1 MPCRIFYWICLLLVG
16 AISRPSLAE
25 IRIFSI
31 PKDISWEEAEQPPL
45 RPAKFFHSIDFE
57 RIPDGIVS
65 LEPSRVAE
73 VPDIP
78 LEEDVLSADQRDHLF
93 RFSRHI
99 AQQDVVAERAV
110 ELEDGRVIEVG
121 EVLFPRLS
129 NLPGNIDDVRLLLRA
144 GVRQVP
150 VLINV
155 AESFPKTEVETKFS
169 KNINLISPSF
179 FEYALT
185 QDQKEVEFAEIFDG
199 NPHTSFERVDKPGQ
213 DIVKKMILVVDLD
226 RFFPLSLIR
235 FYPKPGGLRLSAY
248 TLRLGVPGTERPIA
262 GLDLE
267 DPENGNPGF
276 PKYIKVADALPTFV
290 IAQSVPV
297 NRQDTAAVFFEPP
310 RRLRYFRLDVDT
322 NLDYDL
328 AEMEAFADGFM
339 PSASY
344 VTQVLEL
351 PRSTLGRIFWEEE
364 KIGDPSQSQ
373 AVLSFQ
379 TGLTE
384 ESEVLFRKTDFDDQ
398 FEWQRQEDGG
408 ALVVDRRTGSETFG
422 QQVDLNA
429 PELRL
434 DAREI
439 FSALSDEE
447 RLAVRLT
454 REQYQELP
462 GNQISKVEPALRFWS
477 GFQPLESGD
486 AINAP
491 SGRPYFQVRID
502 FSSESA
508 RAATAIRNLRF
519 EFETPLLAQE
529 AKGEIAPAA
538 DVIAGRDTLF
548 MFALQT
554 SLAAENA
561 GFNRLHIRTP
571 ARIRAIESVSVAL
584 EDSPVRELRR
594 IPLGDRREPGE
605 DEFKEVAIE
614 DQFFAVELPRLRISE
629 DGVSRTALIRVKFIG
644 RVLDFRTRFQAHVFL
659 DTLGARDRTE
669 FVDGGVVI
677 INENEA
683 GPDTLGFLLLQEV
696 GEGNVVN
703 FAAAESLEDRNSL
716 SVVADISAQSKK
728 LVDNVGVAPNPFTPN
743 GDGINDEV
751 VISYDILRLI
761 RPGLVSLEVFDL
773 TGYRRRLIG
782 ELLLTSGG
790 YTETWDGRDENGQPV
805 PPGIYLLRIRGDTD
819 TKESVALKQVAVVY

>member
-1 MPCRIFYWICLLLVG
+1 MPIRIFHWICLLLVG
-16 AISRPSLAE
+16 AAPHPSLAE
-25 IRIFSI
+25 IRFFSI
-31 PKDISWEEAEQPPL
+31 PQDIAWEEAQQPPL
-45 RPAKFFHSIDFE
+45 RPAKFFQSTDFG
-57 RIPDGIVS
+57 RIADGILP
-65 LEPSRVAE
+65 LEPARVVE

-78 LEEDVLSADQRDHLF
+78 LDGGALSTAQQDRLLL
-93 RFSRHI
+93 FSRNI
-99 AQQDVVAERAV
+99 AQQDVVAQRRV
-110 ELEDGRVIEVG
+110 ELENGRVVEAG
-121 EVLFPRLS
+121 EILFPRLS
-129 NLPGNIDDVRLLLRA
+129 NMPGSLGDVQLLLRA
-144 GVRQVP
+144 GVRQVS

-169 KNINLISPSF
+169 KNINLLSPSF
-179 FEYALT
+179 FERALT

-199 NPHTSFERVDKPGQ
+199 DPHTSFERVDKPGQ

-235 FYPKPGGLRLSAY
+235 FYPKPGELRLSAY
-248 TLRLGVPGTERPIA
+248 TLRVGVPGTERPIA

-290 IAQSVPV
+290 IVESVPV
-297 NRQDTAAVFFEPP
+297 NRRDTVAVFFDPP

-328 AEMEAFADGFM
+328 AEIEAFTDGFL
-339 PSASY
+339 PRASY
-344 VTQVLEL
+344 VTRVLEL
-351 PRSTLGRIFWEEE
+351 PPSTLGRIFWEEE
-364 KIGDPSQSQ
+364 KIGDPSQSG
-373 AVLSFQ
+373 ATLSFQ
-379 TGLTE
+379 TGSTQ
-384 ESEVLFRKTDFDDQ
+384 ESEILFRKTDFDDE

-429 PELRL
+429 LELRL

-462 GNQISKVEPALRFWS
+462 GNQISKVEPDLRFWS
-477 GFQPLESGD
+477 GFQPLQSGA

-502 FSSESA
+502 FSSENA
-508 RAATAIRNLRF
+508 RATTAIRNLRF
-519 EFETPLLAQE
+519 EFESPLLARE
-529 AKGEIAPAA
+529 AKAEIAPAVG
-538 DVIAGRDTLF
+538 VIAGRDTLF
-548 MFALQT
+548 VLVLQT
-554 SLAAENA
+554 SLGPENA

-571 ARIRAIESVSVAL
+571 AQIRTIESVSVEL

-614 DQFFAVELPRLRISE
+614 DQFFAVELPRQRASE
-629 DGVSRTALIRVKFIG
+629 DGLSRNALIRVKFIG
-644 RVLDFRTRFQAHVFL
+644 RVIDFKTRFQAHVFL
-659 DTLGARDRTE
+659 DTLGERDRTE
-669 FVDGGVVI
+669 FVDKGVVVI
-677 INENEA
+677 DESAA

-696 GEGNVVN
+696 EEGNVVN
-703 FAAAESLEDRNSL
+703 FAAAELLEDRNSL
-716 SVVADISAQSKK
+716 SVVADISAQSKE
-728 LVDNVGVAPNPFTPN
+728 LVDNVELAPNPFTPN
-743 GDGINDEV
+743 GDGINDELA
-751 VISYDILRLI
+751 ISYDVLRLI
-761 RPGLVSLEVFDL
+761 RPSLVRLEVFDL
-773 TGYRRRLIG
+773 TGRRQRLIE
-782 ELLLTSGG
+782 ELQLTSGG
-790 YTETWDGRDENGQPV
+790 YTGIWDGRDEIGETV
-805 PPGIYLLRIRGDTD
+805 PPGVYVLRIRADTD
-819 TKESVALKQVAVVY
+819 NRESVVLKQVAVVY

>member
-1 MPCRIFYWICLLLVG
+1 MPCGIYWICLLLVG
-16 AISRPSLAE
+16 AVSCPSLAE
-25 IRIFSI
+25 IQIFSI

-45 RPAKFFHSIDFE
+45 RPAKFFHSIDFG
-57 RIPDGIVS
+57 RILDGIVS
-65 LEPSRVAE
+65 LEPRRIAE
-73 VPDIP
+73 VPNIP
-78 LEEDVLSADQRDHLF
+78 LDGDELSADQRERLF
-93 RFSRHI
+93 HFSRNI
-99 AQQDVVAERAV
+99 AQQDVVAEREV
-110 ELEDGRVIEVG
+110 ELENGQVIEAG
-121 EVLFPRLS
+121 EILLPRLS
-129 NLPGNIDDVRLLLRA
+129 NLSGSIDDVRLLLRA

-155 AESFPKTEVETKFS
+155 AESFPKTEVATKFS
-169 KNINLISPSF
+169 KNINLLSPTF
-179 FEYALT
+179 FEHALT

-235 FYPKPGGLRLSAY
+235 FYPKPGALRLSAY
-248 TLRLGVPGTERPIA
+248 TLRLGVPGTERTIA

-328 AEMEAFADGFM
+328 AEMEAFADGFL

-344 VTQVLEL
+344 VTRVLEL
-351 PRSTLGRIFWEEE
+351 PPSTLGRIFWEEE

-379 TGLTE
+379 TGLTQ
-384 ESEVLFRKTDFDDQ
+384 ESEILFRKTDFDDE

-408 ALVVDRRTGSETFG
+408 ALVVDRRTGSGTFD

-429 PELRL
+429 LELRL

-454 REQYQELP
+454 REQYQKLP
-462 GNQISKVEPALRFWS
+462 GNQISKVEPDLRFWS

-502 FSSESA
+502 FSSENA

-548 MFALQT
+548 VFALQT
-554 SLAAENA
+554 SLAPENA

-571 ARIRAIESVSVAL
+571 ARVRAIESVSVEL

-614 DQFFAVELPRLRISE
+614 DQFFAVELPRLRTAE
-629 DGVSRTALIRVKFIG
+629 DGISQTALIRVKFIG
-644 RVLDFRTRFQAHVFL
+644 RVIDFRTRFQAHVFL
-659 DTLGARDRTE
+659 DTLGVRDRTE
-669 FVDGGVVI
+669 FVDGGVVV
-677 INENEA
+677 INESAA

-703 FAAAESLEDRNSL
+703 FAAAELLEDRNSL
-716 SVVADISAQSKK
+716 SVVADISAQGKE
-728 LVDNVGVAPNPFTPN
+728 LVDNVEVAPNPFTPN
-743 GDGINDEV
+743 GDGVNDEL
-751 VISYDILRLI
+751 VISYDVLRLI
-761 RPGLVSLEVFDL
+761 RPGLVRLEVLDL
-773 TGYRRRLIG
+773 TGRRQRLIE
-782 ELLLTSGG
+782 ELQLTSGG
-790 YTETWDGRDENGQPV
+790 YTETWDGRDENGETV

-819 TKESVALKQVAVVY
+819 IKESVVLKQVAVTY

>member
-1 MPCRIFYWICLLLVG
+1 MPCGIYWICLVLVG
-16 AISRPSLAE
+16 AVSCPSLAE
-25 IRIFSI
+25 IQIFSI
-31 PKDISWEEAEQPPL
+31 PQYISWEEAEQPPL
-45 RPAKFFHSIDFE
+45 RPAKFFHSIDFG

-65 LEPSRVAE
+65 LEPSRIAE

-78 LEEDVLSADQRDHLF
+78 LDGDVLNADQRDRLF
-93 RFSRHI
+93 LFSRNI
-99 AQQDVVAERAV
+99 AQQDVVAEREV
-110 ELEDGRVIEVG
+110 ELENGRVIEVG
-121 EVLFPRLS
+121 EILLPHLS
-129 NLPGNIDDVRLLLRA
+129 NLPGSIDDVRLLLRA
-144 GVRQVP
+144 GVQQVP

-155 AESFPKTEVETKFS
+155 AESFPKTEVATKFS
-169 KNINLISPSF
+169 KNINLTSPTY
-179 FEYALT
+179 FEHALT

-235 FYPKPGGLRLSAY
+235 FYPKPGALRLSAY
-248 TLRLGVPGTERPIA
+248 TLRLGVPGTERTIA

-276 PKYIKVADALPTFV
+276 PKYIKVAEALPTFV

-328 AEMEAFADGFM
+328 AEMEAFADGFL

-351 PRSTLGRIFWEEE
+351 PLSTLGRIFWEEE

-379 TGLTE
+379 TGLTQK
-384 ESEVLFRKTDFDDQ
+384 SEILFRKTDFDDE
-398 FEWQRQEDGG
+398 FEWQRQVDGG

-422 QQVDLNA
+422 KQVDLNS

-462 GNQISKVEPALRFWS
+462 GNQISKVEPDLRFWS

-491 SGRPYFQVRID
+491 SGRPYFQIRID

-519 EFETPLLAQE
+519 EFETPLLARE

-548 MFALQT
+548 VFALQT
-554 SLAAENA
+554 SLAPENA

-571 ARIRAIESVSVAL
+571 ARISAIESVSVEL

-594 IPLGDRREPGE
+594 VPLGDRRDLGE

-614 DQFFAVELPRLRISE
+614 DQFFAVELPRLRTSE
-629 DGVSRTALIRVKFIG
+629 DGISQTALIRVKFIG
-644 RVLDFRTRFQAHVFL
+644 RVINFRTRFQAHVFL

-677 INENEA
+677 INESEA
-683 GPDTLGFLLLQEV
+683 DPDTLGFLLLQEV

-703 FAAAESLEDRNSL
+703 FAAAELLEDRNSL
-716 SVVADISAQSKK
+716 SVVADISAQGKE
-728 LVDNVGVAPNPFTPN
+728 LVDNVEVAPNPFTPN
-743 GDGINDEV
+743 GDGVNDEL
-751 VISYDILRLI
+751 VISYDVLRLI
-761 RPGLVSLEVFDL
+761 RPGLVRLEVFDL
-773 TGYRRRLIG
+773 TGRRQRLIE
-782 ELLLTSGG
+782 ELQLTSGG
-790 YTETWDGRDENGQPV
+790 YTETWDGQDENGETV
-805 PPGIYLLRIRGDTD
+805 PPGIYVLRIRGDTD
-819 TKESVALKQVAVVY
+819 TKESVVLKQVAVAY

>member
-78 LEEDVLSADQRDHLF
+78 LEGDVLSADQWDRLF
-93 RFSRHI
+93 RFSRHV

-110 ELEDGRVIEVG
+110 ELENGQVIEVG
-121 EVLFPRLS
+121 EVLFPRLG
-129 NLPGNIDDVRLLLRA
+129 NLPGSIDDVRLLLRA

-169 KNINLISPSF
+169 KNINLLSPSF

-199 NPHTSFERVDKPGQ
+199 DPHTSFERVDRPGQ
-213 DIVKKMILVVDLD
+213 DIVKKMILIVDLD

-235 FYPKPGGLRLSAY
+235 FYPKPEGLRLSAY

-344 VTQVLEL
+344 VTRVLEL

-408 ALVVDRRTGSETFG
+408 ALVVDRRTGSGTFG

-429 PELRL
+429 LELRL
-434 DAREI
+434 DVREI

-454 REQYQELP
+454 REQYQGLP
-462 GNQISKVEPALRFWS
+462 GNQISKVEPDLRFWS

-519 EFETPLLAQE
+519 EFETPLLARE

-571 ARIRAIESVSVAL
+571 ARIRAIESVSVEL

-614 DQFFAVELPRLRISE
+614 DQFFAVELPRLRTSE

-703 FAAAESLEDRNSL
+703 FAAAELLEDRNSL
-716 SVVADISAQSKK
+716 SVVADISAQGKE

-743 GDGINDEV
+743 GDGVNDEL

-761 RPGLVSLEVFDL
+761 RPGLVRLEVFDL
-773 TGYRRRLIG
+773 TGRRQRLIG
-782 ELLLTSGG
+782 ELQLTSGG
-790 YTETWDGRDENGQPV
+790 YTETWDGRDENGETV

-819 TKESVALKQVAVVY
+819 TKESVALKQVAVIY